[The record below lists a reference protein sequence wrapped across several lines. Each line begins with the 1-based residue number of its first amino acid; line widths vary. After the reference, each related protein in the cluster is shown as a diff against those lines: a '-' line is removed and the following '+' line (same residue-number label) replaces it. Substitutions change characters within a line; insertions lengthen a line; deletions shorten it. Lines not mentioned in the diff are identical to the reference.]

1 MKQEENNYNLML
13 TSLLIYFIECINCM
27 NIQSKF
33 EKDKPLTP
41 WIPMKYLPQSL
52 SIFSVFITVRGSYR
66 QALM

>member
-33 EKDKPLTP
+33 EKDKPLILDTDE
-41 WIPMKYLPQSL
+41 ISATESQYFF
-52 SIFSVFITVRGSYR
+52 SIYYCTRK
-66 QALM
+66 L